1 MRKALALLPLCV
13 SLTACDKVSSVFGT
27 GSPSQ
32 ASAATVSYDFE
43 INTTSPDQ
51 ALKTWW
57 RYLDTKEAMEYARC
71 HSFAQKDAEGF
82 DVSSVSTGSVEQ
94 SVNSTKMLCWRS
106 LYEREILEVK
116 QETDTRA
123 IAFVKVTN
131 AVPTSV
137 TPTPEQEKARKVGER
152 FKYLIEKTPG
162 GWRVSQVYLYDISST
177 VTGGYE
183 WQKQYTPYTETFQSY
198 VSGRQ

>member
-1 MRKALALLPLCV
+1 MRKALALLPLCL
-13 SLTACDKVSSVFGT
+13 SLAACDKVSSVLGT
-27 GSPSQ
+27 SSQ
-32 ASAATVSYDFE
+32 PQAPAPTVSYDFE

-71 HSFAQKDAEGF
+71 QSFAQKDAEGF
-82 DVSSVSTGSVEQ
+82 DISSVSTGSVEQ
-94 SVNSTKMLCWRS
+94 LVNSTKMICWRS

-131 AVPTSV
+131 AIPTTVS
-137 TPTPEQEKARKVGER
+137 PTPEEERARKVGER

-162 GWRVSQVYLYDISST
+162 GWRVSQVYQYEIGST
-177 VTGGYE
+177 ATGQYE
-183 WQKQYTPYTETFQSY
+183 WQKQYTPYAETFQWY